1 MISLSGPARS
11 IVDHILSYAVDSGA
25 SDIHIEPADESVRI
39 RLRRDG
45 VLCSIGELPP
55 SKLDTLTARIKIMA
69 SLDIAN
75 KRLPQDGRIAWKE
88 GEHMIDMRVSTMPTI
103 RGEKTVIRLL
113 DAGRVSL
120 DLDALGIADTA
131 TALIRQAIHMTR
143 GLFIMSG
150 VTGSG
155 KTTTLYAA
163 LKELDHSSL
172 NLVTL
177 EDPVEY
183 HIDGINQSQI
193 NAKCGLEF
201 QNGLRALLRQDPDV
215 IVIGEIRDRE
225 TARIAIQA
233 ALTGHK
239 IFATLHTATASDV
252 PIRLMDMGIESYL
265 VADALIGMTSQRLAR
280 KLCPDCCKATE
291 NIRKPYIH
299 VGCDRCIHSGYSGR
313 VCLCEVVPVGPE
325 VRQAIR
331 RGYDE
336 NQFTEAAC
344 ADGAFFMRQG
354 IDWALRQGLTD
365 QQEVN
370 RIYDMGGEY
379 GHS

>member
-1 MISLSGPARS
+1 MIPLSGPARS

-45 VLCSIGELPP
+45 VLCSMGELPS

-88 GEHMIDMRVSTMPTI
+88 GKHMIDMRVSTMPTI

-120 DLDALGIADTA
+120 DLDALGIADA
-131 TALIRQAIHMTR
+131 AIALIRQAIHMTR

-163 LKELDHSSL
+163 LKELDHAAL

-252 PIRLMDMGIESYL
+252 PIRLIDMGIEAYL

-280 KLCPDCCKATE
+280 KLCPACCKAMGNLRE
-291 NIRKPYIH
+291 PYIH
-299 VGCDRCIHSGYSGR
+299 IGCDCCLHSGYSGR

-325 VRQAIR
+325 IRQAIR

-336 NQFTEAAC
+336 NQFTEAAR
-344 ADGAFFMRQG
+344 ADGAFFMQQG
-354 IDWALRQGLTD
+354 IDWALQQGLTD